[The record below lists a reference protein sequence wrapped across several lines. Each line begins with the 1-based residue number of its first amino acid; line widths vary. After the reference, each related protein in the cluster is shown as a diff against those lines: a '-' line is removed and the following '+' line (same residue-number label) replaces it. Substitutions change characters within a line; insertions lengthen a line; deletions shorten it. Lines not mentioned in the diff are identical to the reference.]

1 MCSEQKHGIIVGG
14 NLIISLNTSAQCDL
28 KIYIK
33 YALDRFWVTTFRE
46 GCILSYITLL
56 QNAISVD
63 NIF

>member
-1 MCSEQKHGIIVGG
+1 MCSEQKHGIILGG
-14 NLIISLNTSAQCDL
+14 NLTISLNTSAQCDM

-33 YALDRFWVTTFRE
+33 YEPDRFRVTIFRE

-56 QNAISVD
+56 YSTISLD